1 MNCEFVDRDAVPAAR
16 IEEEKAI
23 IASQIKNDPKNASK
37 PDAIIEKMA
46 TGKLGK
52 FYEQVCLADQAYVKD
67 DSMSVAKYVESVAKE
82 LGASIK
88 LVNFFR
94 YEKGEG
100 IQKREEDFA
109 AEIAKLV
116 Q

>member
-1 MNCEFVDRDAVPAAR
+1 
-16 IEEEKAI
+16 
-23 IASQIKNDPKNASK
+23 
-37 PDAIIEKMA
+37 
-46 TGKLGK
+46 
-52 FYEQVCLADQAYVKD
+52 
-67 DSMSVAKYVESVAKE
+67 MSVAKYVESVAKE

-88 LVNFFR
+88 LVNFYR